1 MKKTL
6 LILFTVLCVL
16 KINAQSPTLSFTTT
30 TTNSITC
37 VNSSVNVLASVN
49 NYTSNNVSV
58 VWLPINIT
66 STNVTLNSAGNYTVN
81 AYNNSTMPPTL
92 ITSSVYTVYSDLI
105 PPSPPIIS
113 PLSQNISCINPN
125 SVITVTAT
133 AISPTLNINHYW
145 VSCTGGTL
153 LTNSP
158 TSLFTPGGP
167 CTFTHFLVNVVNGCS
182 VQTTFNVSSN
192 SNYPSYSLTLPHNFI
207 GCNSYSLPVLNIVNA
222 QSFPPG
228 SPLTYTV
235 LPPSYTST
243 LYTTSATTTYSLNQ
257 PGTWTVVTK
266 DNANLC
272 QHKTEM
278 TIIQN
283 VFYPSFTA
291 NASSNLIC
299 LGQPVVLSTTG
310 GYNTSFTWTPGQ
322 LNGMSVLVTPT
333 INTTYTVSGAY
344 NQYFIN
350 GCVTTKTVS
359 VMVSPCTGIEKQQ
372 INSQLSIYPNPN
384 NGEFTLVTE
393 TEISLEIIDQLG
405 RFVKTIEVKKGQNE
419 INLTGITQ
427 GIYLLSGSSNGKI
440 YKGKMTILH

>member
-6 LILFTVLCVL
+6 LILFTVLGVL

-37 VNSSVNVLASVN
+37 VNSSVNVLASVL
-49 NYTSNNVSV
+49 NYTSNNLSI
-58 VWLPINIT
+58 VWLPINVT

-81 AYNNSTMPPTL
+81 AYNNATTPPTL
-92 ITSSVYTVYSDLI
+92 ITSDVYTVYSDVT

-113 PLSQNISCINPN
+113 PLVQNITCTLNA
-125 SVITVTAT
+125 VTTVTAT
-133 AISPTLNINHYW
+133 ATTPTSNIQHYW

-153 LTNSP
+153 LAQSP

-167 CTFTHFLVNVVNGCS
+167 CTFTHFLVNVVSGCS
-182 VQTTFNVSSN
+182 VQTTFSVVSTPG
-192 SNYPSYSLTLPHNFI
+192 YPSYSLTLPHNFI

-222 QSFPPG
+222 QSNPPG

-243 LYTTSATTTYSLNQ
+243 LYSTGATTTYSLNQ

-299 LGQPVVLSTTG
+299 LGQPVVLSTAG

-322 LNGMSVLVTPT
+322 LNGMSVIVTPT

-359 VMVSPCTGIEKQQ
+359 VMVSPCTVIEEQQ

-393 TEISLEIIDQLG
+393 TEMSLEIIDQLG
-405 RFVKTIEVKKGQNE
+405 RLVKTIEVKTGQNE
-419 INLTGITQ
+419 INLNGLTQ
-427 GIYLLSGSSNGKI
+427 GIYLLSGSFNGKI
-440 YKGKMTILH
+440 YKGKMTIFH